1 MVAKWNHIGIR
12 PPFKRVHTKTL
23 RRRRSD
29 VPDSYK
35 AEKVLDSSEKNG
47 GPDAN
52 EVMVGDT
59 QVERPRRSFHQK
71 VEKVAKA
78 DDGLYGVFS

>member
-1 MVAKWNHIGIR
+1 MFRI
-12 PPFKRVHTKTL
+12 PTK
-23 RRRRSD
+23 
-29 VPDSYK
+29 PK
-35 AEKVLDSSEKNG
+35 KSSIHPKKTA